1 MNVYRIF
8 VFLNFVFNFYCYL
21 EMDINAKSQISK
33 YEESRLVIKE
43 EEAKERREA
52 LNLSSDD
59 SDIDTYVS
67 ARQRKREKVKLIIER
82 LNDWFFKIFY
92 LNKVLEKYV
101 S

>member
-1 MNVYRIF
+1 MNVNRIF
-8 VFLNFVFNFYCYL
+8 VFLNFVFIFYCYL